1 MNDMDLLKAVRV
13 ELLQLRA
20 QGAVGF
26 GLSAIVAAVS
36 PTRFVQSYTTN
47 AQCLTNKRT
56 RFTSGGLKTYRGRVQ
71 QCLARLAVKG
81 LLYTRRGPEGGVA
94 SYEHGETDKRF
105 RFRITQSQAIQD
117 LHRLGLAVRATEPIS
132 AYFTDSLRGS

>member
-1 MNDMDLLKAVRV
+1 MTDLDLLKAVRV

-20 QGAVGF
+20 NGRTGF

-36 PTRFVQSYTTN
+36 PTLYTQSYTANT
-47 AQCLTNKRT
+47 QCLTNQRS

-71 QCLARLAVKG
+71 WCLARFAVTG

-94 SYEHGETDKRF
+94 PYEHGERDKGF
-105 RFRITQSQAIQD
+105 KFRITQGEAIQS
-117 LHRLGLAVRATEPIS
+117 LHKLGLSVRATAPIS
-132 AYFTDSLRGS
+132 LYFTESLK